1 MLKNVIGLMSG
12 TSMDGVDAAYLK
24 TNGIDFIETGMAIT
38 LPYSDSFRNELS
50 EVVSKGLYS
59 KNVEYQITNIHAD
72 AVKHLIE
79 KNGDSRGFV
88 DLIGFSGHTIFHI
101 PDEKKTLQ
109 IGDGAMLADL
119 TGINVVSDFRIN
131 DIKNI
136 SLPYSPWQSLLESS
150 FPGFLRFFCLRG
162 HGTSLFLAKFLFL
175 FVSVVVVP

>member
-79 KNGDSRGFV
+79 KNGDSRNFV
-88 DLIGFSGHTIFHI
+88 DLIGFSGHKFFIFQM
-101 PDEKKTLQ
+101 KKKPFRLVMEQCYQ
-109 IGDGAMLADL
+109 I
-119 TGINVVSDFRIN
+119 
-131 DIKNI
+131 
-136 SLPYSPWQSLLESS
+136 
-150 FPGFLRFFCLRG
+150 
-162 HGTSLFLAKFLFL
+162 
-175 FVSVVVVP
+175 